1 MKYLSTL
8 LLTVILML
16 SSATY
21 AQSKVAHLDFQKL
34 ISEMPSVI
42 AAQEEVQKLEKDY
55 QTEIEASIKEYQT
68 KLQTYSA
75 EAENQTDVTNQAR
88 QQELAGME
96 QNIQQFRQTASQD
109 IKRSKQTC
117 CVLSLK
123 MRVLRCKKLPKHKVL
138 TT

>member
-42 AAQEEVQKLEKDY
+42 AAQEEVQKL
-55 QTEIEASIKEYQT
+55 
-68 KLQTYSA
+68 
-75 EAENQTDVTNQAR
+75 AR

-109 IKRSKQTC
+109 IQKKQADLLRPIIENARAK
-117 CVLSLK
+117 VQEVAKAQGFDYVVDASLGGALLMAEGK
-123 MRVLRCKKLPKHKVL
+123 DLAPDVKKALGI
-138 TT
+138 

>member
-42 AAQEEVQKLEKDY
+42 AAQEEVQK
-55 QTEIEASIKEYQT
+55 
-68 KLQTYSA
+68 
-75 EAENQTDVTNQAR
+75 
-88 QQELAGME
+88 
-96 QNIQQFRQTASQD
+96 
-109 IKRSKQTC
+109 
-117 CVLSLK
+117 
-123 MRVLRCKKLPKHKVL
+123 KVL
-138 TT
+138 LGYPRPVHKGIPNQIANVFC

>member
-16 SSATY
+16 SSTTY

-55 QTEIEASIKEYQT
+55 QTEIERRWI
-68 KLQTYSA
+68 
-75 EAENQTDVTNQAR
+75 
-88 QQELAGME
+88 
-96 QNIQQFRQTASQD
+96 
-109 IKRSKQTC
+109 
-117 CVLSLK
+117 
-123 MRVLRCKKLPKHKVL
+123 LPR
-138 TT
+138 